1 MKLIKQGKQFD
12 LSSSMLV
19 AVSQWYMNYELKRQK
34 LYKSAKGTFFEV
46 TEFTTTEDIRK
57 AAPTIFFN
65 LKPFWFDIKPNRVE
79 ISTILT
85 EVKAMDMFDYISS
98 GKPYATQ
105 YSNYY
110 YELQVKY
117 EDMFDITEG

>member
-1 MKLIKQGKQFD
+1 MKLIKNGKQFD
-12 LSSSMLV
+12 LSSSILV
-19 AVSQWYMNYELKRQK
+19 AVSQWYMSYELKRHK

-57 AAPTIFFN
+57 AAPNTFFS
-65 LKPFWFDIKPNRVE
+65 LEPFWFDIKPNRVE

-85 EVKAMDMFDYISS
+85 VERAMDMFDYIST

-105 YSNYY
+105 YSKYY

-117 EDMFDITEG
+117 EDMFEITEG